1 MKMKK
6 QKVPKTLPV
15 VTAAKHMEK
24 ELLTKFRDTP
34 SEAKIS
40 GNVTQNFSRVLD
52 IVAIPG
58 WGVEVQLRPT
68 KEDPTTSRRMS
79 YYQALEIV
87 VQMGRMLAKTALA
100 DDAAVVEMFTK
111 FKMKLLEAINSDPI

>member
-1 MKMKK
+1 M
-6 QKVPKTLPV
+6 
-15 VTAAKHMEK
+15 
-24 ELLTKFRDTP
+24 
-34 SEAKIS
+34 
-40 GNVTQNFSRVLD
+40 
-52 IVAIPG
+52 
-58 WGVEVQLRPT
+58 GVEVQLRPT